1 MIFCLQTKK
10 SKYEV
15 KKSSPQ
21 HLLSTSNSGIRVALQ
36 TISPPRGGA
45 ESRRESRSS
54 SNNNND
60 HDLDKQSI
68 IRIHEF
74 EASCSTEEQPVRL
87 NIEVERHRTDRR
99 LWSDICDEEDEDNEV
114 EHHER

>member
-1 MIFCLQTKK
+1 MKTGGVAW
-10 SKYEV
+10 EV